1 VRPRKPLAAGLAVA
15 AALGVGLTA
24 KSLQP
29 KQAKASSHA
38 EAPLISQDP
47 TADNTDL
54 YAFVSPDK
62 PNTVTIIANW
72 IPKED
77 PANGPNFYKFSD
89 TARYRINID
98 TDGDAVDDTSY
109 QFRFT
114 SHIRRPSFLYA
125 TGVVTSIDDPDLNQ
139 YQTYTIT
146 KVTGEGRKA
155 QSTVIARDLP
165 VPPVNVG
172 PRTTPNYPMVAAQ
185 GVQPLPGGGKVFAGP
200 RDDPFY
206 VDLGG
211 IFDLATIRKGLG
223 QTGGGVDGLK
233 GFNVHSIELQLPI
246 SGLVKPGHPTI
257 GIYAA
262 TDRQRVTVTG
272 GGKVTGRGA
281 WQQVSRLGNPLV
293 NEVIIPAT
301 QKDLWNSTE
310 PEEDAQFDSFFLN
323 SELAA
328 DLNLLYGPTGIVAHL
343 FDPPLATTGRIDL
356 LTVLETGVGPQV
368 LPSLPALNYTGPT
381 HADLLRL
388 NTTIPPVPCGTE
400 NRMGVLGGDLAGFPN
415 GRRLA
420 DDVVDIEEQA
430 VAVAHPLDFLSGNQY
445 KIGDGV
451 DANDHPFTCS
461 FPYAATPNQG
471 FSYSHD
477 PS

>member
-1 VRPRKPLAAGLAVA
+1 MRPRKPLAAGLAVA
-15 AALGVGLTA
+15 AALGVGFTA

-62 PNTVTIIANW
+62 PDTVTIIANW

-98 TDGDAVDDTSY
+98 TDGNAVDDTSY

-114 SHIRRPSFLYA
+114 SHIRQPSFLYT
-125 TGVVTSIDDPDLNQ
+125 TGIVTSIDDPDLNQ
-139 YQTYTIT
+139 YQTYSIT
-146 KVTGEGRKA
+146 KVTGEGRKKK
-155 QSTVIARDLP
+155 SKVITKDLM
-165 VPPVNVG
+165 VPPANVG
-172 PRTTPNYPMVAAQ
+172 PRSTPNYEQIAAQ
-185 GVQPLPGGGKVFAGP
+185 GIQALPGGGKVFAGP

-211 IFDLATIRKGLG
+211 IFDLATIRQGLG

-233 GFNVHSIELQLPI
+233 GFSVHSIELQLPI
-246 SGLVKPGHPTI
+246 NGLVKPGHPTV

-262 TDRQRVTVTG
+262 TDRQRVTVMG
-272 GGKVTGRGA
+272 AGKVSGRGP

-301 QKDLWNSTE
+301 KKDLWNSTE
-310 PEEDAQFDSFFLN
+310 PEDDAQFDTFFLN

-328 DLNLLYGPTGIVAHL
+328 DLNLLYGPGGLVASL

-356 LTVLETGVGPQV
+356 LTVLETGVGPEV
-368 LPSLPALNYTGPT
+368 LPSLRP
-381 HADLLRL
+381 
-388 NTTIPPVPCGTE
+388 
-400 NRMGVLGGDLAGFPN
+400 
-415 GRRLA
+415 
-420 DDVVDIEEQA
+420 
-430 VAVAHPLDFLSGNQY
+430 
-445 KIGDGV
+445 
-451 DANDHPFTCS
+451 
-461 FPYAATPNQG
+461 
-471 FSYSHD
+471 
-477 PS
+477 